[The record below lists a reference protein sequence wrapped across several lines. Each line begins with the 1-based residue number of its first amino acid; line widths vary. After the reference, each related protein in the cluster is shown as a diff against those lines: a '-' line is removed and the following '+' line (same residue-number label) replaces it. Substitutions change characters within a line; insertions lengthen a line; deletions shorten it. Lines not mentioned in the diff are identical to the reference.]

1 MSKDYRKTSKLA
13 IAGMIF
19 AVAAPCLI
27 IIYIFVTNGL
37 NEPFK
42 DIFEVLLNA
51 TATFPII
58 ALLLSIAGVVVSLKK
73 DMKGL
78 IPGTIGLFLSIA
90 EIIIFIITINDYLT
104 RMQNYNPFV

>member
-27 IIYIFVTNGL
+27 IICIFVTNGL

-51 TATFPII
+51 AATFPII

-90 EIIIFIITINDYLT
+90 EIILFIIAINGFLT
-104 RMQNYNPFV
+104 RMQNFNPFV